1 MQFLLPHVQRALDVA
16 RRLKGST
23 DVRASLEGAL
33 GWLSDGVA
41 LVQADGTI
49 VYANESMQEI
59 ARRSDGIRIKKN
71 VLDFIAQPAR
81 ASLDAAIGDICR
93 TKSGELSSVAPANFA
108 APRSSGASSYLVS
121 VRALPDSHAR
131 SRPRAGAVAMVFV
144 HDPRGQAAATIKTLC
159 DVFGF
164 TDAEA
169 HLAQALLAGTPLGD
183 YAQMRAVSLNTIYTH
198 LRRIKEKT
206 GCGRMTQLIRKLNE
220 LQLSLREH

>member
-1 MQFLLPHVQRALDVA
+1 MA

-23 DVRASLEGAL
+23 DVRLSLEGAL

-41 LVQADGTI
+41 LVRADGTI
-49 VYANESMQEI
+49 VYTNEFMQEI

-71 VLDFIAQPAR
+71 ALDFAAQTAR

-93 TKSGELSSVAPANFA
+93 TKGGEVSSVAPANFA

-121 VRALPDSHAR
+121 VRALPDTHAR
-131 SRPRAGAVAMVFV
+131 SRPHAGAVAMVFV
-144 HDPRGQAAATIKTLC
+144 HDPRGQAAAAIKTLR

-169 HLAQALLAGTPLGD
+169 LLAQALLAGTPLGD
-183 YAQMRAVSLNTIYTH
+183 YAQARAVSLNTIYTH